1 MCYVV
6 CTRFT
11 VHTQTYHTN
20 LSSPPS
26 SSYAYPQ
33 SNTRDGGQISNFM
46 TTVGF
51 SCCPIA
57 PSYFELQ
64 ERRKFSHRRQIIQ
77 KVGRVFQCNKPYF
90 MIDYLL
96 PHDHFLSCQ

>member
-1 MCYVV
+1 MYKVY
-6 CTRFT
+6 CTHSN
-11 VHTQTYHTN
+11 VSYQSL
-20 LSSPPS
+20 LSSIVLLRLSPE
-26 SSYAYPQ
+26 

-46 TTVGF
+46 TTEGF